1 MAFLVAL
8 SALFT
13 SVQPIVDRFSKI
25 GGWVL
30 TGLGIVA
37 ALVSIFSVL
46 LGYALE
52 NFEANSAKLRL
63 KNSSNIVYTNQL

>member
-1 MAFLVAL
+1 MALLVAL

-13 SVQPIVDRFSKI
+13 SIKSIVDHFSTT

-37 ALVSIFSVL
+37 ALVSILSVL

-52 NFEANSAKLRL
+52 KFEANSAKLRQ
-63 KNSSNIVYTNQL
+63 KN

>member
-13 SVQPIVDRFSKI
+13 SVQPIVDNFSKT

-30 TGLGIVA
+30 TGLGIIA
-37 ALVSIFSVL
+37 ALVSILSVL

-52 NFEANSAKLRL
+52 KFEANSAKLRQ
-63 KNSSNIVYTNQL
+63 KN